1 MVSVQQNQQVSKGTS
16 HGRETRLAVSR
27 AMLKTFAFAGDGTV
41 GEKKFS
47 LNVHDTMEALL
58 RQEDLNQDGLITV
71 DDDGPKV
78 RWAHYSLLMMP
89 LTICLQSF
97 LIHEVHSTSGEGTM
111 IKGTYPLAVLL
122 QELFF
127 SKTRGEKYLETSSTK
142 LQEDPVHRL
151 ERLIRHTFWDTLT
164 RQMDAKGIAA
174 AAPDPKTADS
184 QPRIY
189 VPARAPHQYDYY
201 SKLAAEKPEMHLD
214 VQWLPA
220 GEVDGKF
227 IQSINS
233 KPGILAMAM
242 EESKLG
248 EEMKALPFIVPGGR
262 FNELYNWDSVFAA
275 GWGMLETHAH
285 ISSAVIRH
293 FIFEIEHYGKILNA
307 NRSYYL
313 GRAQPPFLTSL
324 ALKTYEATKGSPG
337 SKELLRDAILAAIKE
352 YRQYW
357 MSPPRYDEE
366 TGLSRY
372 RPIGLGFP
380 PECESTQFDHILA
393 PFAKKYD
400 MDIAGVAEAYNRGD
414 IIEPE
419 LDIFTL
425 HDRAVRESGHDVSM
439 RTEGVCADLGTVD
452 LNCLLYKYETDVA
465 YAIREVF
472 SDKLELSGSSS
483 GENQDSGVAES
494 AASWEQAAAKR
505 KHLIDKYLWND
516 EQGLYF
522 DYNTRTKQQTSFE
535 SVTAFWALWCGVAS
549 PDQAAKLVRKSLPK
563 FEQIGGLTV
572 GTEKSRG
579 PIDEAHPQKQWDF
592 PYGWPPHQILAW
604 DGLKRYGYDKEAE
617 RLVYRWL
624 HMIVKVFVDYNGIVV
639 EKYNVTQLERPHRV
653 EAEYGNQGLN
663 FKYAPQEGYVHFR

>member
-1 MVSVQQNQQVSKGTS
+1 MI
-16 HGRETRLAVSR
+16 
-27 AMLKTFAFAGDGTV
+27 
-41 GEKKFS
+41 GEERFS
-47 LNVHDTMEALL
+47 LNVNDTMEALL

-78 RWAHYSLLMMP
+78 RCARCDVLTTS

-97 LIHEVHSTSGEGTM
+97 LIHGLNSISGKGTM
-111 IKGTYPLAVLL
+111 IKGTYSLGVML

-127 SKTRGEKYLETSSTK
+127 SKARGEKSLETSLTQ

-151 ERLIRHTFWDTLT
+151 ERFIRHTFWDTLT

-174 AAPDPKTADS
+174 AAPDPKTVES

-189 VPARAPHQYDYY
+189 IPARAPHQYDYY
-201 SKLAAEKPEMHLD
+201 SKLAAEKPEMQLD

-233 KPGILAMAM
+233 KPGILALAV
-242 EESKLG
+242 EEAGSGG
-248 EEMKALPFIVPGGR
+248 ELKALPFIVPGGR
-262 FNELYNWDSVFAA
+262 FNELYNWDSVFSAA
-275 GWGMLETHAH
+275 WGMLETHAH
-285 ISSAVIRH
+285 ISIAVIRH

-324 ALKTYEATKGSPG
+324 ALRTYEATKSSPG

-357 MSPPRYDEE
+357 MSPPRYDGES
-366 TGLSRY
+366 GLSRY

-380 PECESTQFDHILA
+380 PECESTQFDHILG
-393 PFAKKYD
+393 PFAKKYN
-400 MDIAGVAEAYNRGD
+400 MDIAEVAEAYNRGD

-419 LDIFTL
+419 LDLFTL

-439 RTEGVCADLGTVD
+439 RTEGVCADLATVD
-452 LNCLLYKYETDVA
+452 LNCLLYKYETDIA

-472 SDKLELSGSSS
+472 DGKLELPGSSS
-483 GENQDSGVAES
+483 DALQGSDLAES
-494 AASWEQAAAKR
+494 SASWEQAAAKR
-505 KHLIDKYLWND
+505 KHLIDQYLWND
-516 EQGLYF
+516 EEGLYF
-522 DYNTRTKQQTSFE
+522 DYNTRTKHQTSYE
-535 SVTAFWALWCGVAS
+535 SVTACWALWCGVAS
-549 PDQAAKLVRKSLPK
+549 PDQAAKLVKKGLPK
-563 FEQIGGLTV
+563 FEQVGGLTV

-604 DGLKRYGYDKEAE
+604 DGLKRYGYNKEAA

-624 HMIVKVFVDYNGIVV
+624 RMIIKVFVDYNGTVV
-639 EKYNVTQLERPHRV
+639 EKYDVTQLERPHRV

-663 FKYAPQEGYVHFR
+663 FKYAPQEGYVDSRC